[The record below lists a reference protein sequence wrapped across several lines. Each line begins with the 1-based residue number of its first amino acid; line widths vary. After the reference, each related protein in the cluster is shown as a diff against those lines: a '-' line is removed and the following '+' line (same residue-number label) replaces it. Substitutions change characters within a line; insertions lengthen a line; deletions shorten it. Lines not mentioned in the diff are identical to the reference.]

1 MASLRRIGR
10 WASSVA
16 PRREW
21 ALLGGV
27 YLIAMVLNSVR
38 WHWGP
43 DSRFYLAWAYRIGGL
58 SEVEAGERT
67 YNFLHTFEWFAD
79 YCWYACDTSEPGIT
93 YSWLYRGEEG
103 GLFRQRLV
111 YPLLSAP
118 FVRLFG
124 PTGML
129 VVPALAYTACVILT
143 VVLANRLIGPR
154 WAIPAGLLMILP
166 ITIGRLGLYAY
177 TETLATALLLA
188 CVLLLPLRTADDE
201 SRPSRRRL
209 IAFGLLLLVFAF
221 TRQFHNALILGVL
234 VAWLGVTLRR
244 RSLRTAWTPF
254 ALVGLA
260 VAVLVG
266 AIQMLMSPGYSLL
279 TPFLK
284 ISGAGTVSGIPGVL
298 PEVTWRIVSGEVQV
312 AGQDFGLVL
321 VAVLG
326 AVGILLARRTPF
338 AWLTVGILIGTFA
351 LQFITALPSQNRYW
365 ALSVPLL
372 AVHATAVLARVFTRD
387 GAAARDTAAPSRDD
401 AATGDPGRVREL
413 IPEQPTP
420 TTVADV
426 RG

>member
-1 MASLRRIGR
+1 MSRLRAVGQ
-10 WASSVA
+10 WALSVA
-16 PRREW
+16 PRRQW

-27 YLIAMVLNSVR
+27 YLIAMALNSVR

-67 YNFLHTFEWFAD
+67 YNFLNGFDWFAD
-79 YCWYACDTSEPGIT
+79 FCWYACDTSEPGIT

-129 VVPALAYTACVILT
+129 VVPALAYTAYLIMV

-154 WAIPAGLLMILP
+154 WAIPAGLAAILP
-166 ITIGRLGLYAY
+166 ITVGRLGLYAY

-188 CVLLLPLRTADDE
+188 CVLLLPLGANGDE

-209 IAFGLLLLVFAF
+209 IAFGVLLVIFAF
-221 TRQFHNALILGVL
+221 TRQFHHALVLGVL
-234 VAWLGVTLRR
+234 VAWLGVTLQRR
-244 RSLRTAWTPF
+244 TLRTAWTPF
-254 ALVGLA
+254 ALVSLV
-260 VAVLVG
+260 VALLVG
-266 AIQMLMSPGYSLL
+266 VVQAVMSPGYSLL

-298 PEVTWRIVSGEVQV
+298 PEVIWRIVSGEIQV
-312 AGQDFGLVL
+312 AGQDFALVL

-326 AVGILLARRTPF
+326 TAGIIMARRTPF
-338 AWLTVGILIGTFA
+338 AWLTVGILVGTFA
-351 LQFITALPSQNRYW
+351 LQLITALPSQNRYW

-372 AVHATAVLARVFTRD
+372 AVHATAFLAWVFTRDEQTDVSPGSQSLPD
-387 GAAARDTAAPSRDD
+387 GAAARP
-401 AATGDPGRVREL
+401 
-413 IPEQPTP
+413 
-420 TTVADV
+420 
-426 RG
+426 